1 MAVSLLTKSL
11 RLQLKYAGDIING
24 KQTFISKTYS
34 RVKPAAADQDLYDV
48 AQVLANLQSKPLH
61 SIHKLVDS
69 EMNQE

>member
-1 MAVSLLTKSL
+1 MAVTLITKSL
-11 RLQLKYAGDIING
+11 RLQLKYAGDVVDG

-34 RVKPAAADQDLYDV
+34 RIRPAAAEQDLYDV
-48 AQVLANLQSKPLH
+48 ARAIADLQSKTLH